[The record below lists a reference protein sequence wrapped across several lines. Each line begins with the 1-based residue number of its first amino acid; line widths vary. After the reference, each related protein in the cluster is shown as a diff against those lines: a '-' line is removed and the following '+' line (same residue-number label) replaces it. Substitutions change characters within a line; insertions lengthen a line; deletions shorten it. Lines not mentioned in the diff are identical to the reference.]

1 MKSSFYAMKTHFKG
15 NRRPANPREHVHL
28 VDLEKSYFY
37 AMKSHFNGSRRPANP
52 REHVYLVECRFRKKF
67 FLRYDSK
74 KFFLRYDSKK
84 FFLRYDKIHQI
95 HHTLQF
101 YVNSNHLLTQH
112 SAPLLVWIS
121 QGHVCQF

>member
-1 MKSSFYAMKTHFKG
+1 MKTHFKG

-74 KFFLRYDSKK
+74 KFFLRYD
-84 FFLRYDKIHQI
+84 KIHQI

-112 SAPLLVWIS
+112 SAPLLV
-121 QGHVCQF
+121 